1 MSVKHPVR
9 PHKKNSHD
17 EIGNWRECRAR
28 WSVVNNTSN
37 PTLNDKDKNGT
48 LNTFHSV
55 NSIHFSLEWSR
66 DPVEKTAIQ
75 SWESHL

>member
-1 MSVKHPVR
+1 MSVKHSVR
-9 PHKKNSHD
+9 PQQKKKSLVT
-17 EIGNWRECRAR
+17 EGNAELR
-28 WSVVNNTSN
+28 WNVVNNTSN

-75 SWESHL
+75 SRESHL